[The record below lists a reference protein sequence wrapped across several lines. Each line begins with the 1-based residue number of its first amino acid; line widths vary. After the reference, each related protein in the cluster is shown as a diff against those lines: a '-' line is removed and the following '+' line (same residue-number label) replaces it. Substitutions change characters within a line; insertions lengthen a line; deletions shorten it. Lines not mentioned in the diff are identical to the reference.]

1 MAIYKESLGLGYV
14 PEWFRESVGIIMRK
28 PRKEDYGLPGSYR
41 VINLLDVLGKGLE
54 RLVYGRLERWGQE

>member
-1 MAIYKESLGLGYV
+1 MAIYKESLELGYV
-14 PEWFRESVGIIMRK
+14 PERFWESVGIIMRK

-54 RLVYGRLERWGQE
+54 RVVCGRLEKWGQE